1 MILIFNISKAVVILR
16 VQILYINLG
25 DLYKMINN
33 VDEFREL
40 VSLVEKFIEVA
51 DKLKEQGRIDEEQYI
66 HMTKNKIKFL
76 EEARENKK

>member
-1 MILIFNISKAVVILR
+1 
-16 VQILYINLG
+16 
-25 DLYKMINN
+25 MINN